1 MLSKEELEAYC
12 REYYLPVYKYCMSR
26 LSNKE
31 DAEDATQET
40 FVIFCRKR
48 HILEEEHIKSW
59 LYTTAHHMVLREYKK
74 RSLKNDKEYVF
85 DEQMTEL
92 SKKVRT
98 LEDDLVDYYIS
109 KYIDDI
115 YARLSIR
122 EKELFDL
129 CSDNNLKS
137 GQIAQLLGLDSHTF
151 SMRKLRLKEKCRDI
165 MTEILFY

>member
-1 MLSKEELEAYC
+1 MLSKEELEACC
-12 REYYLPVYKYCMSR
+12 REYYLPVYKYCLSR

-40 FVIFCRKR
+40 FVIFCKKR
-48 HILEEEHIKSW
+48 HILEEVHIKSW
-59 LYTTAHHMVLREYKK
+59 LYTTAHHMVLREFKK
-74 RSLKNDKEYVF
+74 RSLKTEKEYVF
-85 DEQMTEL
+85 DEQMTAL

-98 LEDDLVDYYIS
+98 FEEDLVDYYIG
-109 KYIDDI
+109 KHIDDI
-115 YARLSIR
+115 YAQLSVR

-129 CSDNNLKS
+129 CSDSNLKP
-137 GQIAQLLGLDSHTF
+137 GQIAQLLGLDPHTF